1 MKRGRTANEM
11 IIVAFAMTLIRYG
24 HVTCGR
30 LAYDLAGGSFFSMG
44 GRGRKEHFLSFF
56 SFLCLQ
62 NGAAIFAD
70 YHHYYSLT
78 SNINNNNNNKD
89 LGQGG
94 RDNCVFFIC
103 FYLINRLSGLAFYGC
118 FSWGGW
124 EFFGSCYGLG

>member
-1 MKRGRTANEM
+1 MIWLVGVFLVWEGGEGRN
-11 IIVAFAMTLIRYG
+11 I
-24 HVTCGR
+24 
-30 LAYDLAGGSFFSMG
+30 S
-44 GRGRKEHFLSFF
+44 LSFF

-78 SNINNNNNNKD
+78 SNINNNNNNNKD

-118 FSWGGW
+118 FFWGGW